1 MLLLNLGHRFFLHFH
16 AGACARQ
23 PAAISLFFQLLV
35 LTEVARRII
44 LDDYKLMYS
53 HLRPQTFATNTHAL
67 HAAYW
72 TTVGLLGLVVGLG
85 SR

>member
-53 HLRPQTFATNTHAL
+53 HFRPQTFATNTHAFGTGGVS
-67 HAAYW
+67 W
-72 TTVGLLGLVVGLG
+72 QQVMISVC
-85 SR
+85 R